1 MQFTQIDENNIYMG
15 MIDAIAATPPDV
27 GFYAP
32 DGVKTSPLGPP
43 PANQP
48 GKWRDNGHDWVT
60 VTEADLTAEAAASA
74 VSASN
79 AILTAR
85 MHKQLVQAET
95 FTVTEFA
102 TFAKAGLFEAW
113 AAGTKYVKGNRL
125 VHEGVV
131 YEVQQAV
138 TAQAH
143 QAPGSTGMLAI
154 YRPISASGDTAD
166 GSRDKP
172 YAYLNGMDVSTGKYY
187 SFEGKLYLAKSDM
200 KPCVW
205 NPGTAGMWQWELAG

>member
-1 MQFTQIDENNIYMG
+1 MSNT
-15 MIDAIAATPPDV
+15 
-27 GFYAP
+27 FYSP
-32 DGVKTSPLGPP
+32 DGNAEMWDKKPKGYFTLEEWAAAHPEPTPEPYVPTPE
-43 PANQP
+43 
-48 GKWRDNGHDWVT
+48 
-60 VTEADLTAEAAASA
+60 EAAMFAQAEAS
-74 VSASN
+74 
-79 AILTAR
+79 AILTKKA
-85 MHKQLVQAET
+85 HKQLAQTET
-95 FTVTEFA
+95 FSAAELA
-102 TFAKAGLFEAW
+102 TLAKAGLYDPW
-113 AAGTKYVKGNRL
+113 AASEKYVKGNRI
-125 VHEGVV
+125 VHDGVV

-143 QAPGSTGMLAI
+143 QAPDSAGMLAI

-205 NPGTAGMWQWELAG
+205 NPGTAGLWKWELME

>member
-1 MQFTQIDENNIYMG
+1 MSNT
-15 MIDAIAATPPDV
+15 
-27 GFYAP
+27 FYSP
-32 DGVKTSPLGPP
+32 DGNAEMWDKKPKGYFTPEEWAAAHPEPTPEPYVPTPE
-43 PANQP
+43 
-48 GKWRDNGHDWVT
+48 
-60 VTEADLTAEAAASA
+60 EAAMFAQAEAS
-74 VSASN
+74 
-79 AILTAR
+79 AILTKKA
-85 MHKQLVQAET
+85 HKQLAQTET
-95 FTVTEFA
+95 FSAAELA
-102 TFAKAGLFEAW
+102 TLAKAGLYDPW
-113 AAGTKYVKGNRL
+113 AAGAKYVKGNRIA
-125 VHEGVV
+125 HNGVV

-143 QAPGSTGMLAI
+143 QAPDSAGMLAI

-205 NPGTAGMWQWELAG
+205 NPGTAGMWQWELVG

>member
-1 MQFTQIDENNIYMG
+1 MSNT
-15 MIDAIAATPPDV
+15 
-27 GFYAP
+27 FYSP
-32 DGVKTSPLGPP
+32 DGNAEMWDKKPKGYFTPEEWAAAHPEPTPEPYVPTPE
-43 PANQP
+43 
-48 GKWRDNGHDWVT
+48 
-60 VTEADLTAEAAASA
+60 EAAMFAQAEAS
-74 VSASN
+74 
-79 AILTAR
+79 AILTKKA
-85 MHKQLVQAET
+85 HKQLAQTET
-95 FTVTEFA
+95 FSAAELA
-102 TFAKAGLFEAW
+102 TLAKAGLYDPW
-113 AAGTKYVKGNRL
+113 AEGAKYVKGNRIA
-125 VHEGVV
+125 HNGVV

-143 QAPGSTGMLAI
+143 QAPDSAGMLAI

-205 NPGTAGMWQWELAG
+205 SPGTVGLWQWKLVE

>member
-1 MQFTQIDENNIYMG
+1 MSNTFYSPSGNAEIWDKKPKGYFTPEEW
-15 MIDAIAATPPDV
+15 AAAHPEPTPEPYV
-27 GFYAP
+27 P
-32 DGVKTSPLGPP
+32 TPE
-43 PANQP
+43 
-48 GKWRDNGHDWVT
+48 
-60 VTEADLTAEAAASA
+60 EAAMFAQAEAS
-74 VSASN
+74 
-79 AILTAR
+79 AILTKKA
-85 MHKQLVQAET
+85 HKQLAQTET
-95 FTVTEFA
+95 FSAAELA
-102 TFAKAGLFEAW
+102 TLAKAGLYDPW
-113 AAGTKYVKGNRL
+113 AAGAKYVKGNRIARN
-125 VHEGVV
+125 GVV

-143 QAPGSTGMLAI
+143 QAPDSAGMLAI

-205 NPGTAGMWQWELAG
+205 NPGTAGMWQWELVG